1 MLKILRNA
9 SIFIGVILFMF
20 FMGIASLMRPDI
32 PVERLLDTYTYPNSH
47 FLDFDGMQIH
57 YTSEGDGEPLLL
69 IHGTFASLHTWDD
82 WTSKL
87 QGDFRVIRLDLPGFG
102 LTGPQPDNDYSTKA
116 TLYLLEAL
124 RRELDIERWSIAG
137 NSLGGGIALAYA
149 RHFPDQTHKLILL
162 NAAAGRLPESAS
174 AQIPD
179 SIQASHPEQAPDSTQ
194 VPSPEQAPD
203 STQVPSPER
212 APDSTQV
219 PSPERAPDSTQVPSP
234 ERAPATTQASEST
247 IPQQRPLALRALDNP
262 RIRNILTVL
271 TPRAVIQQSLKEVYA
286 DENRIRTE
294 VVQRYFDLLRRE
306 GNRKAFL
313 SRNAGPTADR
323 SHIPDLPMPVD
334 LNMLPHPVLIMWGE
348 QDRWIRVHLGRRL
361 HDAMPGSE
369 LIVYPDAGH
378 VPMEEIPDETV
389 RDAMIFLKK

>member
-32 PVERLLDTYTYPNSH
+32 PVERLLDTYTYPGSR

-82 WTSKL
+82 WTPKL

-116 TLYLLEAL
+116 TLYILEAL

-162 NAAAGRLPESAS
+162 NAAAGRLPETAS
-174 AQIPD
+174 AQAAD
-179 SIQASHPEQAPDSTQ
+179 SIQASPPEQAPITTQLPQPEQAPDSTR
-194 VPSPEQAPD
+194 VPGPEQAPI
-203 STQVPSPER
+203 
-212 APDSTQV
+212 
-219 PSPERAPDSTQVPSP
+219 
-234 ERAPATTQASEST
+234 TTQTSEST

-286 DENRIRTE
+286 DENRIRSE

-323 SHIPDLPMPVD
+323 SHLPDLPVPLD
-334 LNMLPHPVLIMWGE
+334 LNALPHPVLIMWGE

-378 VPMEEIPDETV
+378 VPMEEIPNETV
-389 RDAMIFLKK
+389 RDALIFLKK